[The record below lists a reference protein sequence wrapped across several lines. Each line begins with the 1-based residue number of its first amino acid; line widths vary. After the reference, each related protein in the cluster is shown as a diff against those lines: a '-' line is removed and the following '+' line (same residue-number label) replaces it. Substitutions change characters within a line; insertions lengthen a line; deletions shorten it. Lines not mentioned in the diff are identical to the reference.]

1 MRAGGLRRRV
11 YPRFE
16 HLIHTGLNLR
26 FTHKYLRIQ
35 SETHSLGE
43 VSGMKSLIL
52 LFLILTAPMG
62 ASPLSVQTSLPASG
76 TWLRLPVIPWPD
88 WQPGHRGL
96 DIQAPIDTEV
106 FSPVKGSIVWAG
118 RIGRNFGVTIAGP
131 QMTKHT
137 ITGIDSNLE
146 IGSAVRRGQFIGWS
160 IASQHCENLDC
171 IHWSVRQKGRY
182 LDPRWLL
189 KPIVYR
195 LPNVKE

>member
-1 MRAGGLRRRV
+1 
-11 YPRFE
+11 
-16 HLIHTGLNLR
+16 
-26 FTHKYLRIQ
+26 
-35 SETHSLGE
+35 
-43 VSGMKSLIL
+43 MKTLLLTIL
-52 LFLILTAPMG
+52 LAICPESANT
-62 ASPLSVQTSLPASG
+62 QTFQTDLPASG

-106 FSPVKGSIVWAG
+106 FSPVNGEVIWTG
-118 RIGRNFGVTIAGP
+118 RIGKNFGVTIAGP

-137 ITGIDSNLE
+137 ITGIDSKLE
-146 IGSAVRRGQFIGWS
+146 IGQKVWRGQFIGWS

-195 LPNVKE
+195 LPTLK